1 MRPERPVGQGG
12 ELLKHAIVF
21 VDETLVGGV
30 VQSSR
35 AGHLK
40 AFRRDQEIAPQTNG
54 SCTASTSTALPPLAF
69 RVKHREQGERCTWCQ
84 CRGVGRASLT
94 GAKSRMSMIFA
105 AFAL

>member
-1 MRPERPVGQGG
+1 MRPELPVGQGG
-12 ELLKHAIVF
+12 ERRKHAVVF

-35 AGHLK
+35 AGNAK

-54 SCTASTSTALPPLAF
+54 SCTASTAVPPLAF
-69 RVKHREQGERCTWCQ
+69 HVRHREPGERCTWCQ

>member
-1 MRPERPVGQGG
+1 MRPELPVGQGG
-12 ELLKHAIVF
+12 ERCKHPVVF

-35 AGHLK
+35 AGNLK

-54 SCTASTSTALPPLAF
+54 SCTASTALPPLSF
-69 RVKHREQGERCTWCQ
+69 HVKHREQGERCTWCQ